1 MKGFG
6 LILMFI
12 GFIGFIYGFG
22 FFNVAKE
29 TGEIGLKAVANL
41 DLLFTRLN
49 IVIGAIG
56 IMITGAIL
64 FANGKPDDAYDDES
78 ETDDNEENETEE
90 N

>member
-12 GFIGFIYGFG
+12 GFLGFIYGFG

-41 DLLFTRLN
+41 DLIFTRLN

-64 FANGKPDDAYDDES
+64 FANWQPYYDDEG
-78 ETDDNEENETEE
+78 ERDDNEENETEE